1 MNVGIRG
8 ENPLVELSLRHASHH
23 GVGHIAHESNH
34 AASLEF
40 VDLKRV
46 SLQRGRFDLV
56 LVFEQYGERRTEQVE
71 ETTLLQPLSAVRL
84 IFVLSASMA

>member
-1 MNVGIRG
+1 
-8 ENPLVELSLRHASHH
+8 
-23 GVGHIAHESNH
+23 
-34 AASLEF
+34 
-40 VDLKRV
+40 V